1 MNKRR
6 NLPIVKGVAAATM
19 FSLGISGHRET
30 AVGAPVSLQRVLGM
44 PGVRRDTDWHEERR
58 RLSKALP
65 RSQWIDLHKSLSALA
80 DEVLFSPE
88 AASHAAREIQSCF
101 ATGGIC

>member
-19 FSLGISGHRET
+19 FGLGISGHREN
-30 AVGAPVSLQRVLGM
+30 AGAPVSIQRALGA
-44 PGVRRDTDWHEERR
+44 PNVRRDSDGHGERR
-58 RLSKALP
+58 RLGKALS
-65 RSQWIDLHKSLSALA
+65 RSQWVKLQKTLSILA
-80 DEVLFSPE
+80 NDVLFSPE
-88 AASHAAREIQSCF
+88 AATLAAGEIEPCF